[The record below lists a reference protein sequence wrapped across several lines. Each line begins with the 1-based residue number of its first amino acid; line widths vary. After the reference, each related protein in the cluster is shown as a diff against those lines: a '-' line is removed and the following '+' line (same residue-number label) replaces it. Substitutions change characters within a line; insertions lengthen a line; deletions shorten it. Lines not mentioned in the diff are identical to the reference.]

1 MGTYS
6 DSDHKLPFLED
17 NHIKSAQ
24 KINEQTAR
32 ALKQKFGEGYKGI
45 LYGGFIATNA
55 GVQLIEYNARFG
67 DPEAMNVLSILETDF
82 IDICK
87 SIISGNLSN
96 LDINFKNV
104 ATVCKYAVPDGY
116 PDNPVK
122 GNPID
127 VSSIKDKNLLFHASV
142 ELKDEKLIQMG
153 SRAIAVVGHGESIWE
168 AEQIAEKNISKVQG
182 PLFHRKDI
190 GTTELIQQKI
200 NHMVSIK

>member
-1 MGTYS
+1 
-6 DSDHKLPFLED
+6 
-17 NHIKSAQ
+17 
-24 KINEQTAR
+24 
-32 ALKQKFGEGYKGI
+32 
-45 LYGGFIATNA
+45 
-55 GVQLIEYNARFG
+55 
-67 DPEAMNVLSILETDF
+67 MNFLSILETDF

-127 VSSIKDKNLLFHASV
+127 VSNIKDKNLLFHASV
-142 ELKDEKLIQMG
+142 ELKDKKLIQMG